1 MSSAMEVLK
10 ACFSLLKSS
19 KKLNVSKI
27 SEELEM
33 LGFEDASEKQIKIA
47 WLAAQRGNK
56 LSEALHILSETGA
69 KLAVEASV
77 VADKREAVS
86 KKPQN
91 VKKTVTNQP
100 NTKHMPDNAMK
111 EVVEYKTVWAD
122 SHWELEK
129 KVNNAINKGWQP
141 LGGMAVHLLIGKTAQ
156 YVQTIV
162 KYG

>member
-1 MSSAMEVLK
+1 MSSAVEVLK
-10 ACFSLLKSS
+10 ACFPLLKSS
-19 KKLNVSKI
+19 KKLNVLKI
-27 SEELEM
+27 SEELQM
-33 LGFEDASEKQIKIA
+33 LGFDDAPEEQIKIA
-47 WLAAQRGNK
+47 WLAAHRGKK
-56 LSEALHILSETGA
+56 LSEALHILTETGE
-69 KLAVEASV
+69 KLAVEASIV
-77 VADKREAVS
+77 EDKREIVS
-86 KKPQN
+86 QKPRN
-91 VKKTVTNQP
+91 IKKTVANQP
-100 NTKHMPDNAMK
+100 KTKHIVDKVMQ